1 MYTNMVDV
9 FFRALSLVRFSE
21 IWHHNLTEKSA
32 PTIFHISIAEE
43 DDLFSSLVPQAFK
56 RPRLANDFDA
66 ANYPCFIPGLEPF
79 LFLQWGFLFFL
90 FYTRGPATNSWLLI
104 WFRGGCCVGGKN
116 WLHAIFFPIATHS
129 RGPIILSGS
138 DFKNGNICA
147 VAVAY
152 PAPISSTLY
161 W

>member
-66 ANYPCFIPGLEPF
+66 ANYPCFVPGLEPF

-90 FYTRGPATNSWLLI
+90 FYTRGPATNSWLLYDL
-104 WFRGGCCVGGKN
+104 GE
-116 WLHAIFFPIATHS
+116 
-129 RGPIILSGS
+129 
-138 DFKNGNICA
+138 
-147 VAVAY
+147 VAVLAVKTDFMQY
-152 PAPISSTLY
+152 FSPLLHILEDQLSCRGLTLKMATSAQ
-161 W
+161 WL